1 MKINVEFGNLW
12 VTDLQKILNLKFMMM
27 SHEFLYTCDTG
38 EKKRSVQK
46 GQMKA
51 VKL

>member
-1 MKINVEFGNLW
+1 
-12 VTDLQKILNLKFMMM
+12 MMM
-27 SHEFLYTCDTG
+27 SHEFMYAYDTG

-51 VKL
+51 IKL

>member
-1 MKINVEFGNLW
+1 
-12 VTDLQKILNLKFMMM
+12 MMM

-51 VKL
+51 VKLKSMKEATVEP

>member
-1 MKINVEFGNLW
+1 
-12 VTDLQKILNLKFMMM
+12 MMM

-46 GQMKA
+46 GQMKV
-51 VKL
+51 VKLKSMKEAIVET